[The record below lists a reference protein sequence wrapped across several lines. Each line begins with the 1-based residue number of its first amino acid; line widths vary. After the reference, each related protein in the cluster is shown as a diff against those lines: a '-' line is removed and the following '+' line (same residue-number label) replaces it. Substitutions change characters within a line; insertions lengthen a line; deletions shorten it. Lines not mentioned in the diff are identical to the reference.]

1 MHKPANSLAARLALI
16 AAAMFAAG
24 IAWAGPATPLTLTGS
39 LTNAGTSY
47 QIADLQTGFT
57 AQSLTVGG
65 NSYVGVPLWTLLGG
79 TLGTDSSTDGNI
91 IPNGGGNNAIL
102 RSYIT
107 ATGSDG
113 SKSLLSVGE
122 VNRWFGGNGPILAD
136 DVNATPIL
144 VAYEV
149 NGATLTT
156 PQLILP
162 TDATGSR
169 NILDLVS
176 LDVGGLPPQTG
187 PGGPTRSFTVS
198 GGLNAP
204 VTYDEAALEKLP
216 TTIAEDV
223 VARQGGSLLTPNDF
237 TGVEL
242 WQLLLLAGIAH
253 FDALTSYVVAM
264 GSDGYQT
271 LFSFGE
277 LNPATS
283 QRLALLAYDDAN
295 GTLNNGSGFARMVLD
310 GDWRGGRYVSNLL
323 SFIIVGNAVPEPS
336 SIALML
342 LGLAL
347 LAGVTRHRDSA
358 SVSGAAA

>member
-1 MHKPANSLAARLALI
+1 MYKPANSLAARLALI
-16 AAAMFAAG
+16 ASAMFAAG
-24 IAWAGPATPLTLTGS
+24 MAWATPLTLTGS

-47 QIADLQTGFT
+47 QVTDLQTGFT

-79 TLGTDSSTDGNI
+79 SLDTDSSTNGNI
-91 IPNGGGNNAIL
+91 IPNGGGNNPIL

-107 ATGSDG
+107 AMGSDG

-162 TDATGSR
+162 TDTTGSR
-169 NILDLVS
+169 NVLNLVS
-176 LDVGGLPPQTG
+176 LDVGGLPQQTG
-187 PGGPTRSFTVS
+187 PGGPTTSFTM
-198 GGLNAP
+198 GGGFNAP
-204 VTYDEAALEKLP
+204 VTYDEAALESLAA
-216 TTIAEDV
+216 TFANGV
-223 VARQGGSLLTPNDF
+223 VARQGGNLTTPNDF
-237 TGVEL
+237 IGVEL
-242 WQLLLLAGIAH
+242 WELLQLAGISH
-253 FDALTSYVVAM
+253 FDASTSYVVAT

-283 QRLALLAYDDAN
+283 QRLALVAYDDAN
-295 GTLNNGSGFARMVLD
+295 GTLDNGSGFARMVLD
-310 GDWRGGRYVSNLL
+310 GDWRGGRYVSNLS
-323 SFIIVGNAVPEPS
+323 SFSVVGVVPEPS
-336 SIALML
+336 SIAFML

-347 LAGVTRHRDSA
+347 LAGVKRRTAPARLTP
-358 SVSGAAA
+358 